1 MNILYLTNQLN
12 YTDGVSTHLF
22 YLLKHLNA
30 MRDVNVF
37 LMYGEGDAADKFNNV
52 NINLKH
58 VKKLD
63 HRVRSISNYS
73 SAIYTVYGFCRQ
85 NKINIIH
92 SHNHYSSS
100 IAKHASVFLNVKTVQ
115 TNHGIIP
122 GEGRLNHFNADYYIA
137 VNDRIKKFIIEN
149 NIAGNNNVRLI
160 YNGIDFDDSIC
171 IKNKSLLRII
181 AASRFEKSKGL
192 NTFIIAVSKL
202 PESLRKNIEII
213 IAGEG
218 SLEKELKESDKKLK
232 TGIIFSGNDK
242 ELRKKLDQ
250 TSIFVIASNTDTEG
264 LPMTIIEAAASRNL
278 VVSSDFAGVTDILKN
293 GTDGLIFK
301 RNDADDLA
309 SKLIFALTNKELTDK
324 MTSVFYEK
332 AKRNFN
338 SGLMCS
344 EHINFYREIL
354 K

>member
-22 YLLKHLNA
+22 YLLKHLKT

-37 LMYGEGDAADKFNNV
+37 LMYGEGDAADKFNNE

-58 VKKLD
+58 ERKLD
-63 HRVRSISNYS
+63 HSVRSISNYS
-73 SAIYTVYGFCRQ
+73 SAIYTVYRFCRK

-100 IAKHASVFLNVKTVQ
+100 IAKHASVFLNIKTVQ

-122 GEGRLNHFNADYYIA
+122 GEGRLNHFNADFYIA
-137 VNDRIKKFIIEN
+137 VNDRIKKFIVDN
-149 NIAGNNNVRLI
+149 NIAGKSNVRLI
-160 YNGIDFDDSIC
+160 YNGIDFDDTLI
-171 IKNKSLLRII
+171 IKKNSPLKII

-192 NTFIIAVSKL
+192 NTFILAVSKL
-202 PESLRKNIEII
+202 PESLRKNVEII

-242 ELRKKLDQ
+242 DLRKKLDQ
-250 TSIFVIASNTDTEG
+250 TSIFVIASNTEG

-278 VVSSDFAGVTDILKN
+278 IVSSDFAGVTDILKN
-293 GTDGLIFK
+293 ETDGLIFK

-332 AKRNFN
+332 AKKNFN

>member
-22 YLLKHLNA
+22 YLLKHLKT
-30 MRDVNVF
+30 MKDVNVF
-37 LMYGEGDAADKFNNV
+37 LMYGNGDATDKFNSE
-52 NINLKH
+52 NINLKQER
-58 VKKLD
+58 KLD
-63 HRVRSISNYS
+63 HRIRSISNYS
-73 SAIYTVYGFCRQ
+73 SAIYSVYRFCRQ
-85 NKINIIH
+85 NKIDIIH

-137 VNDRIKKFIIEN
+137 VNDSIEKFIIEN
-149 NIAGNNNVRLI
+149 NIAGKNRIRLI
-160 YNGIDFDDSIC
+160 YNGIDFNESI
-171 IKNKSLLRII
+171 IAKKKSPLRII

-192 NTFIIAVSKL
+192 NTFIHAVSLL
-202 PESLRKNIEII
+202 PESLRRNIEII

-218 SLEKELKESDKKLK
+218 SLEKELKETDNKLK
-232 TGIIFSGNDK
+232 TGILFSGNEKD
-242 ELRKKLDQ
+242 LRKVLEQ

-278 VVSSDFAGVTDILKN
+278 VISSDFGGVTDILKN
-293 GTDGLIFK
+293 GTDGLIFR
-301 RNDADDLA
+301 RNDPDDLA
-309 SKLIFALTNKELTDK
+309 SKLIFALSNKDLSDK
-324 MTSVFYEK
+324 MTSSFYAK
-332 AKRNFN
+332 AKKNFN
-338 SGLMCS
+338 SALMCS
-344 EHINFYREIL
+344 EHINYYREIL

>member
-22 YLLKHLNA
+22 YLLKHLKK

-37 LMYGEGDAADKFNNV
+37 LMYGEGDASDKFNNE
-52 NINLKH
+52 NINLKQER
-58 VKKLD
+58 KLN
-63 HRVRSISNYS
+63 HRIRSISNYS

-122 GEGRLNHFNADYYIA
+122 GEGRLNHFNADFYIA
-137 VNDRIKKFIIEN
+137 VNDRIKKFIVDN
-149 NIAGNNNVRLI
+149 NIAGKSNVRLI
-160 YNGIDFDDSIC
+160 YNGIDFDDTLI
-171 IKNKSLLRII
+171 IKKNSPLKII

-192 NTFIIAVSKL
+192 NTFILAVSKL
-202 PESLRKNIEII
+202 PESLRKNVEII

-242 ELRKKLDQ
+242 DLRKKLDQ
-250 TSIFVIASNTDTEG
+250 TSIFVIASNTEG

-278 VVSSDFAGVTDILKN
+278 IVSSDFAGVTDILKN

-332 AKRNFN
+332 AKKNFN

>member
-22 YLLKHLNA
+22 YLLKHLKT

-37 LMYGEGDAADKFNNV
+37 LMCGEGDAADKFNNE

-58 VKKLD
+58 ERKLD
-63 HRVRSISNYS
+63 HSVRSISNYS
-73 SAIYTVYGFCRQ
+73 SAIYTVYRFCRK

-100 IAKHASVFLNVKTVQ
+100 IAKHASVFLNIKTVQ

-122 GEGRLNHFNADYYIA
+122 GEGRLNHFNADFYIA
-137 VNDRIKKFIIEN
+137 VNDRIKKFIVDN
-149 NIAGNNNVRLI
+149 NIAGKSNVRLI
-160 YNGIDFDDSIC
+160 YNGIDFDDTLI
-171 IKNKSLLRII
+171 IKKNSPLKII

-192 NTFIIAVSKL
+192 NTFILAVSKL
-202 PESLRKNIEII
+202 PESLRKNVEII

-242 ELRKKLDQ
+242 DLRKKLDQ
-250 TSIFVIASNTDTEG
+250 TSIFVIASNTEG

-278 VVSSDFAGVTDILKN
+278 IVSSDFAGVTDILKN
-293 GTDGLIFK
+293 ETDGLIFK

-332 AKRNFN
+332 AKKNFN

>member
-22 YLLKHLNA
+22 YLLKHLKK

-37 LMYGEGDAADKFNNV
+37 LMYGEGDAAEKFNNE
-52 NINLKH
+52 NINLKQER
-58 VKKLD
+58 KLN
-63 HRVRSISNYS
+63 HRIRSISNYS

-122 GEGRLNHFNADYYIA
+122 GEGRLNHFNADFYIA
-137 VNDRIKKFIIEN
+137 VNDRIKKFIVDN
-149 NIAGNNNVRLI
+149 NIAGKSNVRLI
-160 YNGIDFDDSIC
+160 YNGIDFDDTLI
-171 IKNKSLLRII
+171 IKKNSPLKII

-192 NTFIIAVSKL
+192 NTFILAVSKL
-202 PESLRKNIEII
+202 PESLRKNVEII

-242 ELRKKLDQ
+242 DLRKKLDQ
-250 TSIFVIASNTDTEG
+250 TSIFVIASNTEG

-278 VVSSDFAGVTDILKN
+278 IVSSDFAGVTDILKN
-293 GTDGLIFK
+293 ETDGLIFK

-332 AKRNFN
+332 AKKNFN

>member
-1 MNILYLTNQLN
+1 
-12 YTDGVSTHLF
+12 
-22 YLLKHLNA
+22 

-37 LMYGEGDAADKFNNV
+37 LMYGEGDAADKFNNE

-58 VKKLD
+58 ERKLD
-63 HRVRSISNYS
+63 HSVRSISNYS
-73 SAIYTVYGFCRQ
+73 SAIYTVYRFCRK

-100 IAKHASVFLNVKTVQ
+100 IAKHASVFLNIKTVQ

-122 GEGRLNHFNADYYIA
+122 GEGRLNHFNADFYIA
-137 VNDRIKKFIIEN
+137 VNDRIKKFIVDN
-149 NIAGNNNVRLI
+149 NIAGKSNVRLI
-160 YNGIDFDDSIC
+160 YNGIDFDDTLI
-171 IKNKSLLRII
+171 IKKNSPLKII

-192 NTFIIAVSKL
+192 NTFILAVSKL
-202 PESLRKNIEII
+202 PESLRKNVEII

-242 ELRKKLDQ
+242 DLRKKLDQ
-250 TSIFVIASNTDTEG
+250 TSIFVIASNTEG

-278 VVSSDFAGVTDILKN
+278 IVSSDFAGVTDILKN
-293 GTDGLIFK
+293 ETDGLIFK

-332 AKRNFN
+332 AKKNFN